1 MRDLD
6 AAPMIKRE
14 KPLIL
19 CIEDEEDLRVLLKYQ
34 LEAHFELVFAN
45 DGKEGVRMAIFHRP
59 DLILID
65 LMMPNIDGVQASG
78 MIKSIKAL
86 KVRPL
91 VALTAAPKPIQEDAL
106 AAGCDMVIQKPARE
120 LAKQLQDFLQ
130 AHGQTS
136 PQEA

>member
-1 MRDLD
+1 
-6 AAPMIKRE
+6 MIKRE

-19 CIEDEEDLRVLLKYQ
+19 CIEDEEDLRIILKYQ
-34 LEAHFELVFAN
+34 LEQRFELLFAE

-91 VALTAAPKPIQEDAL
+91 VALTAAPKQIQEEAL

-120 LAKQLQDFLQ
+120 LAKQLTEFLESHPQ
-130 AHGQTS
+130 MES
-136 PQEA
+136 PTA

>member
-1 MRDLD
+1 
-6 AAPMIKRE
+6 MIKHE
-14 KPLIL
+14 KPLVL
-19 CIEDEEDLRVLLKYQ
+19 CIEDEEDLRVILKYQ
-34 LEAHFELVFAN
+34 LQERFELLFAN

-59 DLILID
+59 DLILMD

-91 VALTAAPKPIQEDAL
+91 VALTAAPKQIQEEAL

-120 LAKQLQDFLQ
+120 LAKQLTEFLDNR
-130 AHGQTS
+130 AETDTK
-136 PQEA
+136 EA